1 MVSDR
6 KMRYNAAVIRLQNKK
21 EKEIR
26 MSGSGFLERYEVIL
40 QLVEECKFGK
50 MSEDL
55 GKMLEKELGYTQRY
69 IDNAFSFV
77 TGLSLTKYLQLRKL
91 SAIFE
96 YKEENGCSWDEAG
109 AAFGYADNSFRRT
122 FKNMYG
128 CTPKDVLMGK
138 KSVSLMPILSLE
150 TVLKCEYEKEEL
162 QMNISQSDWSS
173 LGRIQMN
180 IRCMISVLNRLN
192 SQRKLQKN

>member
-1 MVSDR
+1 
-6 KMRYNAAVIRLQNKK
+6 
-21 EKEIR
+21 